1 MMELKQINIKN
12 RTSYFYNGM
21 VNLKNFE
28 PNLLKIDKN
37 IIKRLTF
44 TISDTLELK
53 RLMIM
58 KVFTA

>member
-37 IIKRLTF
+37 IIKRLIF

-53 RLMIM
+53 RFMIM

>member
-1 MMELKQINIKN
+1 MELKQINIKN

-37 IIKRLTF
+37 IIKRLIF

-58 KVFTA
+58 KVFTV

>member
-37 IIKRLTF
+37 IIKRLIF

>member
-1 MMELKQINIKN
+1 MELKQINIKN

-37 IIKRLTF
+37 IIKRLIF
-44 TISDTLELK
+44 TILDTLELK